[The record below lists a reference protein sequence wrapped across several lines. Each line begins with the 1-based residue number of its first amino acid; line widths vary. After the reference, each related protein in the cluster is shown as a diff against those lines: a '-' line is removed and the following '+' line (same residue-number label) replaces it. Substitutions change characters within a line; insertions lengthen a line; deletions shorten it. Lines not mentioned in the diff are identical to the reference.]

1 MSYLQADKTY
11 EYWYEVLLDP
21 NVGDKEYPGLL
32 AKAYSK
38 LHGQPNSDLAKTNIK
53 AIYDDFYHDPYFLL
67 TILNQTK
74 DLNFKTENDRL
85 DYIKAFAT
93 KKMGRGQ

>member
-1 MSYLQADKTY
+1 MAFTHPDRTY
-11 EYWYEVLLDP
+11 EYWYEVLLDAK
-21 NVGDKEYPGLL
+21 VGDKEYPGLL

-38 LHGQPNSDLAKTNIK
+38 LHGQPNSDLAKIKIK
-53 AIYDDFYHDPYFLL
+53 AIYDDFYRDPYFLL

-85 DYIKAFAT
+85 DYIKVFVA